1 MITRQ
6 LLAALCLWAGCA
18 NAQVVSTSAQ
28 VASTSATQPRPA
40 DPLDPRAAVPTL
52 RHVPSFAG
60 YLRYAEQPVGDWRD
74 ANEATRRAGG
84 WRAYAREIGPNTPA
98 DRPRP

>member
-1 MITRQ
+1 MPESMSMITRQ

-18 NAQVVSTSAQ
+18 NAQVVSTSA
-28 VASTSATQPRPA
+28 TQPRPA

-52 RHVPSFAG
+52 RHVPGFAG

-84 WRAYAREIGPNTPA
+84 WRAYAREIGPATPA